1 MSETQNLFGDQSGEV
16 PTSKDA
22 MSAFIKSVRLRRT
35 DDAVLW
41 MLFLWQ
47 RPQDRERIKL
57 RILLESGEDNL
68 SLNVLEQISEWYG
81 SPRRKLLEAAVTE
94 VIRLCATRNWWAQH
108 DGRQYIYAWRE
119 AEMFAP
125 SFKRYGLAELFE
137 VMHTAIVKKSM
148 TKGLAA
154 FNALYGRRDFQPKV
168 LASRLL
174 DWSEK
179 YGGQQAQRLASVF
192 DRHVSRLWMDG
203 NISGQAYYVLIHGE
217 FGEQVCPEVGEGQVD
232 GALLYARERL
242 KAGITVPSHALD
254 GLHTQSGSDKRFAG
268 VVKFM
273 SGCCRAYE
281 HYGRLSPAD
290 QWLPSFMGLPEKHT
304 LIQHGLKTTK
314 SGEK

>member
-1 MSETQNLFGDQSGEV
+1 MSETLNLFGDQCGEV

-22 MSAFIKSVRLRRT
+22 ISAFIKSVRLRQT

-41 MLFLWQ
+41 MTYLWQ
-47 RPQDRERIKL
+47 FPKDKERLKL
-57 RILLESGEDNL
+57 RVLLEGGEDNL
-68 SLNVLEQISEWYG
+68 SLTVLEQISDWYG
-81 SPRRKLLEAAVTE
+81 SPRRKSVEAAVAE

-125 SFKRYGLAELFE
+125 SFKRFGLDDLFE
-137 VMHTAIVKKSM
+137 VMHSAIVDKNM

-154 FNALYGRRDFQPKV
+154 FNAVYGRRDFQPRI
-168 LASRLL
+168 LASMLL
-174 DWSEK
+174 DWSEQ

-192 DRHVSRLWMDG
+192 DRHASRLWMDG
-203 NISGQAYYVLIHGE
+203 NISGQAYYALIHGE
-217 FGEQVCPEVGEGQVD
+217 FGEQVCPEVEAVQVD
-232 GALLYARERL
+232 SAILHARERL

-254 GLHTQSGSDKRFAG
+254 GVHTQSGSDRRFAG

-290 QWLPSFMGLPEKHT
+290 QWLPSFMGLPEK
-304 LIQHGLKTTK
+304 
-314 SGEK
+314 SA